1 MNGREIPILYN
12 RPSIHSPVM
21 YEFGAI
27 EDLSKAHSL
36 GSFFQFSG
44 RFMLGCGQLLQNVAR
59 DPGPLEGVGI
69 DKPAGAE
76 SDFGG
81 V

>member
-1 MNGREIPILYN
+1 
-12 RPSIHSPVM
+12 
-21 YEFGAI
+21 
-27 EDLSKAHSL
+27 
-36 GSFFQFSG
+36 
-44 RFMLGCGQLLQNVAR
+44 MLGCGQLLQNVAR